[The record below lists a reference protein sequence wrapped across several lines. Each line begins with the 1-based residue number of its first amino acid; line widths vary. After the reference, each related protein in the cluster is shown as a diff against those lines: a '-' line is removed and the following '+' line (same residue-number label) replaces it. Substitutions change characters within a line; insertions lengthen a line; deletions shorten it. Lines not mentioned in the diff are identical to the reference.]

1 MKKLTA
7 GYLVK
12 HGACHDQVALFRKT
26 FPDGATITYGNL
38 AKALQAGLSVGWITN
53 TIQGSAWA
61 EYKRIQGSAWAEYE
75 RIQGS
80 AWAEYKR
87 IQGSAWAEYER
98 IQDSARAEYERIQDS
113 AILAAL
119 KLQDD

>member
-38 AKALQAGLSVGWITN
+38 AKALQAGLSVGWITD
-53 TIQGSAWA
+53 TIQGPAWA
-61 EYKRIQGSAWAEYE
+61 EYKRIQGSALAEYE
-75 RIQGS
+75 RIQGL

-87 IQGSAWAEYER
+87 IHGPAWAEYKR
-98 IQDSARAEYERIQDS
+98 IEGPAL
-113 AILAAL
+113 LAAL

>member
-12 HGACHDQVALFRKT
+12 HGACHDQVALFHKT

-75 RIQGS
+75 RIEGPAWAEYKRIEGS

-87 IQGSAWAEYER
+87 IQGP
-98 IQDSARAEYERIQDS
+98 

>member
-53 TIQGSAWA
+53 TIQGPALA
-61 EYKRIQGSAWAEYE
+61 EYERIEGLAWAEYE
-75 RIQGS
+75 RIEGL
-80 AWAEYKR
+80 ALA
-87 IQGSAWAEYER
+87 GYER
-98 IQDSARAEYERIQDS
+98 IEGSAL
-113 AILAAL
+113 LAAL

>member
-75 RIQGS
+75 RIQ
-80 AWAEYKR
+80 
-87 IQGSAWAEYER
+87 
-98 IQDSARAEYERIQDS
+98 DSARAEYERIQDS